1 LQSQLDLAMVL
12 EIFSPCQ
19 CPKISYFPLQF
30 INIEPQRMYTH
41 SFHLPPTPSPLHLNL
56 KIYWFRKYQFAR
68 SIFSF
73 KDRFYLFFKRL
84 HHMINDIVKI
94 IWVAEQVILK
104 RTILGSLWLAL
115 LAKNNV
121 EEEERLIFN
130 WRVDMLLVMFEIE
143 NFNLIKRI
151 S

>member
-1 LQSQLDLAMVL
+1 
-12 EIFSPCQ
+12 
-19 CPKISYFPLQF
+19 
-30 INIEPQRMYTH
+30 
-41 SFHLPPTPSPLHLNL
+41 
-56 KIYWFRKYQFAR
+56 
-68 SIFSF
+68 
-73 KDRFYLFFKRL
+73 
-84 HHMINDIVKI
+84 MINDIVKI

-121 EEEERLIFN
+121 EEEEERLIFN
-130 WRVDMLLVMFEIE
+130 WRVDMLLVMFEIK